1 MSVKTQAF
9 ITKARLVHGDRYDY
23 SKVEYTNAKAKITI
37 ICKQHGEFQQTPSNH
52 LCKFNCNKCANN
64 AKLTT
69 EQFIEK
75 AIQVHGDKYDYSKVE
90 YKNADDKIIVV
101 CKEHGDFL
109 QIPDFHVN
117 RKSGCAK
124 CANNVTSDTKS
135 FIFKATKVHGDTY
148 NYDKT
153 EYINNYTHVTII
165 CKKHGEFNQI
175 PYVHVYQG
183 CGCPHCINKTEHK
196 FLLMLKEHLPT
207 IQHQFKAQ
215 WCKRKQCLPFDF
227 VIEDKKIII
236 ELDGEQHY
244 KQVANWTAPEIQQ
257 EVDAYK
263 MKMANENGY
272 SVIRVLQQSVMTD
285 DGLTDKI
292 MKQIAELEGQVKNVC
307 ID

>member
-64 AKLTT
+64 TNKTT
-69 EQFIEK
+69 EQFIQE
-75 AIQVHGDKYDYSKVE
+75 AIQVHGNKYDYSKVE
-90 YKNADDKIIVV
+90 YKTSRDKVIIV
-101 CKEHGDFL
+101 CKEHGDF
-109 QIPDFHVN
+109 QQNPDFHVN
-117 RKSGCAK
+117 RKSGCPR
-124 CANNVTSDTKS
+124 CADNVSDTTT
-135 FIFKATKVHGDTY
+135 FIERAIKVHGETY
-148 NYDKT
+148 IYDKVV
-153 EYINNYTHVTII
+153 YTTNRTSVTII
-165 CKKHGEFNQI
+165 CPKHGEFNQI
-175 PYVHVYQG
+175 PYVHVSQG
-183 CGCPHCINKTEHK
+183 CGCPHCINKTEYK
-196 FLLMLKEHLPT
+196 FLKLLREQLPT

-285 DGLTDKI
+285 DGLMDKI

>member
-9 ITKARLVHGDRYDY
+9 ITKARLIHGDRYDY

-37 ICKQHGEFQQTPSNH
+37 ICKQHGEFQQTPCNH
-52 LCKFNCNKCANN
+52 LSKYNCNKCANN

-75 AIQVHGDKYDYSKVE
+75 AIQVHGDKYDYSKVD
-90 YKNADDKIIVV
+90 YKNTDDKIIIV

-109 QIPDFHVN
+109 QIPDFHIN
-117 RKSGCAK
+117 RKTGCSK
-124 CANNVTSDTKS
+124 CANNSKLGNEL
-135 FIFKATKVHGDTY
+135 FIEKANQIHGDK
-148 NYDKT
+148 YD
-153 EYINNYTHVTII
+153 YANVDYSNNRTHVSIG
-165 CKKHGEFNQI
+165 CKKHGDFLQI
-175 PYVHVYQG
+175 PYVHLLG
-183 CGCPHCINKTEHK
+183 HGCPHCINKTEHK
-196 FLLMLKEHLPT
+196 FLVMLLEKCPT
-207 IQHQFKAQ
+207 IQHQFKVK
-215 WCKRKQCLPFDF
+215 WCKRKLCLPFDF

-285 DGLTDKI
+285 DGLMDKI
-292 MKQIAELEGQVKNVC
+292 MKQISELEGQVKNVC

>member
-64 AKLTT
+64 AKMTT
-69 EQFIEK
+69 EQFVEK
-75 AIQVHGDKYDYSKVE
+75 AVNVHGDKYDYSKVD
-90 YKNADDKIIVV
+90 YKNADQKITIV
-101 CKEHGDFL
+101 CKIHGDFQ

-117 RKSGCAK
+117 RKTGCAK
-124 CANNVTSDTKS
+124 CANNVTSDTS
-135 FIFKATKVHGDTY
+135 EYVVKAIKVHGDKYDYTNV
-148 NYDKT
+148 NYKNSYSMISITCKT
-153 EYINNYTHVTII
+153 
-165 CKKHGEFNQI
+165 HGDFLQR
-175 PYVHVYQG
+175 PFSHLLG

-196 FLLMLKEHLPT
+196 FLLMLSDYLPT

-215 WCKRKQCLPFDF
+215 WCKRKRCLPFDF

-285 DGLTDKI
+285 DGLMDKI